1 MTDKSKFEQ
10 MLEKLVADDK
20 TAAEE
25 IFHNIVVEKSR
36 SIYEGLLED
45 DIKDIEVE
53 ETSKEESKEKS
64 DETTEASKEDKKEDE
79 KVEEKTEETKDEE
92 TTEVSKDDA
101 KEDEAVEE
109 ASKDEEAK
117 EEESKD
123 EDATDESLADVQ
135 DSEAPAVETPV
146 VPAEMG
152 GDATDDM
159 MGDIE
164 ADKGEEDKEGD
175 ADHDGEDM
183 EDRVVDLEDA
193 IDDLKAEFE
202 KMMSDKGDDEEGDD
216 DAEDKGEEEA
226 IISQDAEGETEVAPV
241 LAPEEVA
248 PAVESKESAP
258 KSATEEIREYVNK
271 VEASHS
277 DGSDNTASPVAK
289 SGGTDAK
296 ADAKGLV
303 QGGEE
308 KGRPAPKAK
317 EHDAG
322 NINKPGNKSAAPKA
336 AKANTADGT
345 DGSAKKSAIGS

>member
-1 MTDKSKFEQ
+1 MSDKSKFEQ
-10 MLEKLVADDK
+10 MLEKLIADDK
-20 TAAEE
+20 SAAEE

-53 ETSKEESKEKS
+53 EKSEDKAEDKVEEKTEDKAEDKEEA
-64 DETTEASKEDKKEDE
+64 TTEASKEDKKEDD
-79 KVEEKTEETKDEE
+79 KVEEKASDE
-92 TTEVSKDDA
+92 S

-109 ASKDEEAK
+109 ASKDEETK

-123 EDATDESLADVQ
+123 EEATDESLVDAENSEVAAD
-135 DSEAPAVETPV
+135 EAH
-146 VPAEMG
+146 G

-159 MGDIE
+159 MGDIAADNGE
-164 ADKGEEDKEGD
+164 ENGDDNGDDKGDDAEEI
-175 ADHDGEDM
+175 

-202 KMMSDKGDDEEGDD
+202 KMMSDKGEGDD

-226 IISQDAEGETEVAPV
+226 IVSQDAEGEVEVAPE
-241 LAPEEVA
+241 LAPEEVI
-248 PAVESKESAP
+248 PAVEAKDNTP
-258 KSATEEIREYVNK
+258 KTATEEIREYVNK
-271 VEASHS
+271 VDAKHS
-277 DGSDNTASPVAK
+277 DGSDNTHSPVAK
-289 SGGTDAK
+289 SGGADAK
-296 ADAKGLV
+296 ADGKNLV

-308 KGRPAPKAK
+308 KGGKAPMPK
-317 EHDAG
+317 EDNAG
-322 NINKPGNKSAAPKA
+322 NVNTPGSKAGSKQSA

>member
-1 MTDKSKFEQ
+1 MSDKSKFEQ
-10 MLEKLVADDK
+10 MLEKLIADDK
-20 TAAEE
+20 SAAEE

-53 ETSKEESKEKS
+53 EKSEDKAEDKVEEKTEDKAEDKEEA
-64 DETTEASKEDKKEDE
+64 TTEASKEDKKEDD
-79 KVEEKTEETKDEE
+79 KVEEKASDE
-92 TTEVSKDDA
+92 S

-109 ASKDEEAK
+109 ASKDEETK

-123 EDATDESLADVQ
+123 EEATDESLVDAENSEVAAD
-135 DSEAPAVETPV
+135 EAH
-146 VPAEMG
+146 G

-159 MGDIE
+159 MGDIAADNGE
-164 ADKGEEDKEGD
+164 ENGDDNGDDKGDDAEEI
-175 ADHDGEDM
+175 

-202 KMMSDKGDDEEGDD
+202 KMMSDKGEGDD

-226 IISQDAEGETEVAPV
+226 IVSQDAEGEVEVAPE
-241 LAPEEVA
+241 LAPEEVI
-248 PAVESKESAP
+248 PAVEQKDNTP
-258 KSATEEIREYVNK
+258 KTATEEIREYVNK
-271 VEASHS
+271 VDAKHS
-277 DGSDNTASPVAK
+277 DGTDNSHSPVAK
-289 SGGTDAK
+289 SGGADAK
-296 ADAKGLV
+296 ADGKNLV

-308 KGRPAPKAK
+308 KGGKAPMPK
-317 EHDAG
+317 EDNAG
-322 NINKPGNKSAAPKA
+322 NVNTPGSKAGSKQSA

>member
-1 MTDKSKFEQ
+1 MSDKSKFEQ
-10 MLEKLVADDK
+10 MLEKLIADDK
-20 TAAEE
+20 SAAEE

-53 ETSKEESKEKS
+53 EKSEDKAEDKVEEKTEDKAEDKEEA
-64 DETTEASKEDKKEDE
+64 TTEASKEDKKEDD
-79 KVEEKTEETKDEE
+79 KVEEKASDE
-92 TTEVSKDDA
+92 S

-109 ASKDEEAK
+109 ASKDEETK

-123 EDATDESLADVQ
+123 EEATDESLVDAENSEVAAD
-135 DSEAPAVETPV
+135 EAH
-146 VPAEMG
+146 G

-159 MGDIE
+159 MGDIAADNGE
-164 ADKGEEDKEGD
+164 ENGDDNGDDKGDDAEEI
-175 ADHDGEDM
+175 

-202 KMMSDKGDDEEGDD
+202 KMMSDKGEGDD

-226 IISQDAEGETEVAPV
+226 IVSQYAEGEVEVAPE
-241 LAPEEVA
+241 LAPEEVI
-248 PAVESKESAP
+248 PAVEAKDNTP
-258 KSATEEIREYVNK
+258 KTATEEIREYVNK
-271 VEASHS
+271 VDAKHS

-289 SGGTDAK
+289 SGGADAK
-296 ADAKGLV
+296 ADGKNLV

-308 KGRPAPKAK
+308 KGGKAPMPK
-317 EHDAG
+317 EDNAG
-322 NINKPGNKSAAPKA
+322 NVNTPGSKAGSKQSA

>member
-1 MTDKSKFEQ
+1 MSDKSKFEQ
-10 MLEKLVADDK
+10 MLEKLIADDK
-20 TAAEE
+20 SAAEE

-53 ETSKEESKEKS
+53 EKSEDKAEDKVEEKTEDKAEDKEEA
-64 DETTEASKEDKKEDE
+64 TTEASKEEAKEDD
-79 KVEEKTEETKDEE
+79 KVEEKASDE
-92 TTEVSKDDA
+92 S

-109 ASKDEEAK
+109 ASKDEETK

-123 EDATDESLADVQ
+123 EEATDESLVDAENSEVAAD
-135 DSEAPAVETPV
+135 EAH
-146 VPAEMG
+146 G

-159 MGDIE
+159 MGDIAADNGE
-164 ADKGEEDKEGD
+164 ENGDDNGDDKGDDAEEI
-175 ADHDGEDM
+175 

-202 KMMSDKGDDEEGDD
+202 KMMSDKGEGDD

-226 IISQDAEGETEVAPV
+226 IVSQDAEGEVEVAPE
-241 LAPEEVA
+241 LAPEEVI
-248 PAVESKESAP
+248 PAVESKDNAP
-258 KSATEEIREYVNK
+258 KTATEEIREYVNK
-271 VEASHS
+271 VDAKHS
-277 DGSDNTASPVAK
+277 DGSDNTHSPVAK
-289 SGGTDAK
+289 SGGADAK
-296 ADAKGLV
+296 ADGKNLV

-308 KGRPAPKAK
+308 KGGKAPMPK
-317 EHDAG
+317 EDNAG
-322 NINKPGNKSAAPKA
+322 NVNTPGSKAGSKQSA

>member
-1 MTDKSKFEQ
+1 MSDKSKFEQ
-10 MLEKLVADDK
+10 MLEKLIADDK
-20 TAAEE
+20 SAAEE

-53 ETSKEESKEKS
+53 EKSEDKAEDKVEEKTEDKAEDKEEA
-64 DETTEASKEDKKEDE
+64 TTEASKEDKKEDD
-79 KVEEKTEETKDEE
+79 KVEEKASDE
-92 TTEVSKDDA
+92 S

-109 ASKDEEAK
+109 ASKDEETK

-123 EDATDESLADVQ
+123 EEATDESLVDAENSEVAAD
-135 DSEAPAVETPV
+135 EAH
-146 VPAEMG
+146 G

-159 MGDIE
+159 MGDIAADNGE
-164 ADKGEEDKEGD
+164 ENGDDNGDDKGDDAEEI
-175 ADHDGEDM
+175 

-202 KMMSDKGDDEEGDD
+202 KLMSDKGEGDD

-226 IISQDAEGETEVAPV
+226 IVSQDAEGEVEVAPE
-241 LAPEEVA
+241 LAPEEVI
-248 PAVESKESAP
+248 PAVEAKDNTP
-258 KSATEEIREYVNK
+258 KTATEEIREYVNK
-271 VEASHS
+271 VDAKHS

-289 SGGTDAK
+289 SGGADAK
-296 ADAKGLV
+296 ADGKNLV

-308 KGRPAPKAK
+308 KGGKAPMPK
-317 EHDAG
+317 EDNAG
-322 NINKPGNKSAAPKA
+322 NVNTPGSKAGSKQSA

>member
-1 MTDKSKFEQ
+1 MSDKSKFEQ
-10 MLEKLVADDK
+10 MLEKLIADDK
-20 TAAEE
+20 SAAEE

-53 ETSKEESKEKS
+53 EKSEDKAEDKVEEKTEDKAEDKEEA
-64 DETTEASKEDKKEDE
+64 TTEASKEDKKEDD
-79 KVEEKTEETKDEE
+79 KVEEKASDE
-92 TTEVSKDDA
+92 S

-109 ASKDEEAK
+109 ASKDEETK

-123 EDATDESLADVQ
+123 EEATDESLVDAENSEVAAD
-135 DSEAPAVETPV
+135 EAH
-146 VPAEMG
+146 G

-159 MGDIE
+159 MGDIAADNGE
-164 ADKGEEDKEGD
+164 ENGDDNGDDKGDDAEEI
-175 ADHDGEDM
+175 

-202 KMMSDKGDDEEGDD
+202 KMMSDKGEGAD

-226 IISQDAEGETEVAPV
+226 IVSQDAEGEVEVAPE
-241 LAPEEVA
+241 LAPEEVI
-248 PAVESKESAP
+248 PAVEAKDNTP
-258 KSATEEIREYVNK
+258 KTATEEIREYVNK
-271 VEASHS
+271 VDAKHS

-289 SGGTDAK
+289 SGGADAK
-296 ADAKGLV
+296 ADGKNLV

-308 KGRPAPKAK
+308 KGGKAPMPK
-317 EHDAG
+317 EDNAG
-322 NINKPGNKSAAPKA
+322 NVNTPGSKAGSKQSA

>member
-1 MTDKSKFEQ
+1 MSDKSKFEQ
-10 MLEKLVADDK
+10 MLEKLIADDK
-20 TAAEE
+20 SAAEE

-53 ETSKEESKEKS
+53 EKSEDKAEDKVEEKTEDKAEDKEEA
-64 DETTEASKEDKKEDE
+64 TTEASKEDKKEDD
-79 KVEEKTEETKDEE
+79 KVEEKASDE
-92 TTEVSKDDA
+92 S

-109 ASKDEEAK
+109 ASKDEETK

-123 EDATDESLADVQ
+123 EEATDESLVDAENSEVAAD
-135 DSEAPAVETPV
+135 EAH
-146 VPAEMG
+146 G

-159 MGDIE
+159 MGDIAADIGE
-164 ADKGEEDKEGD
+164 ENGDDNVDDKGDDAEEI
-175 ADHDGEDM
+175 

-202 KMMSDKGDDEEGDD
+202 KMMSDKGEGDD

-226 IISQDAEGETEVAPV
+226 IVSQDAEGEVEVAPE
-241 LAPEEVA
+241 LAPEEVI
-248 PAVESKESAP
+248 PAVEAKDNTP
-258 KSATEEIREYVNK
+258 KTATEEIREYVNK
-271 VEASHS
+271 VDAKHS

-289 SGGTDAK
+289 SGGADAK
-296 ADAKGLV
+296 ADGKNLV

-308 KGRPAPKAK
+308 KGGKAPMPK
-317 EHDAG
+317 EDNAG
-322 NINKPGNKSAAPKA
+322 NVNTPGSKAGSKQSA

>member
-64 DETTEASKEDKKEDE
+64 AETTEASKEDKKEDE

-92 TTEVSKDDA
+92 TTEASKDDA

-109 ASKDEEAK
+109 ASKDEE
-117 EEESKD
+117 SKD
-123 EDATDESLADVQ
+123 EDTTDESLVDVQ

-175 ADHDGEDM
+175 TDGEDM

-271 VEASHS
+271 VEAPHS

-345 DGSAKKSAIGS
+345 DGSSKKSAIGS

>member
-1 MTDKSKFEQ
+1 MSDKSKFEQ
-10 MLEKLVADDK
+10 MLEKLIADDK
-20 TAAEE
+20 SAAEE

-53 ETSKEESKEKS
+53 EKSEDKAEDKVEEKTEDKAEDKEEA
-64 DETTEASKEDKKEDE
+64 TTEASKEDKKEDD
-79 KVEEKTEETKDEE
+79 KVEEKASEE
-92 TTEVSKDDA
+92 S

-109 ASKDEEAK
+109 ASKDEETK

-123 EDATDESLADVQ
+123 EEATDESLVDAENSEVAAD
-135 DSEAPAVETPV
+135 EAH
-146 VPAEMG
+146 G

-159 MGDIE
+159 MGDIAADNGE
-164 ADKGEEDKEGD
+164 ENGDDNGDDKGDDAEEI
-175 ADHDGEDM
+175 

-202 KMMSDKGDDEEGDD
+202 KMMADKGEGDD
-216 DAEDKGEEEA
+216 DAEDKGEDEA
-226 IISQDAEGETEVAPV
+226 MVSQDAEGEIEVAPE
-241 LAPEEVA
+241 LAPEEVI
-248 PAVESKESAP
+248 PAVESKDNAP
-258 KSATEEIREYVNK
+258 KTATEEIREYVNK
-271 VEASHS
+271 VDAKHS

-289 SGGTDAK
+289 SGGSEAK
-296 ADAKGLV
+296 ADGKNLA

-308 KGRPAPKAK
+308 KGGKAPMPK
-317 EHDAG
+317 EDNAG
-322 NINKPGNKSAAPKA
+322 NVNTPGSKAGSKQSA

>member
-1 MTDKSKFEQ
+1 MSDKSKFEQ
-10 MLEKLVADDK
+10 MLEKLIADDK
-20 TAAEE
+20 SAAEE

-53 ETSKEESKEKS
+53 EKSEDKAEDKVEEKTEDKAEDKEEA
-64 DETTEASKEDKKEDE
+64 TTEASKEDKKEDD
-79 KVEEKTEETKDEE
+79 KVEEKASEE
-92 TTEVSKDDA
+92 S

-109 ASKDEEAK
+109 ASKDEETK

-123 EDATDESLADVQ
+123 EEATDESLVDAENSEVAAD
-135 DSEAPAVETPV
+135 EAH
-146 VPAEMG
+146 G

-159 MGDIE
+159 MGDIAADNGE
-164 ADKGEEDKEGD
+164 ENGDDNGDDKGDDAEEI
-175 ADHDGEDM
+175 

-202 KMMSDKGDDEEGDD
+202 KMMSDKGEGDD

-226 IISQDAEGETEVAPV
+226 IVSQDAEGEVEVAPE
-241 LAPEEVA
+241 LAPEEVI
-248 PAVESKESAP
+248 PAVEQKDNTP
-258 KSATEEIREYVNK
+258 KTATEQIREYVNK
-271 VEASHS
+271 VDAKHS
-277 DGSDNTASPVAK
+277 DGTDNSHSPVAK
-289 SGGTDAK
+289 SGGADAK
-296 ADAKGLV
+296 ADGKNLV

-308 KGRPAPKAK
+308 KGGKAPMPK
-317 EHDAG
+317 EDNAG
-322 NINKPGNKSAAPKA
+322 NVNTPGSKAGSKQSA

>member
-79 KVEEKTEETKDEE
+79 KVEEKTSEE
-92 TTEVSKDDA
+92 S

-109 ASKDEEAK
+109 ASKDESKEEETK

-123 EDATDESLADVQ
+123 EEATDESLLDVEQ
-135 DSEAPAVETPV
+135 TAVAPAE
-146 VPAEMG
+146 AHG

-159 MGDIE
+159 VGDIE
-164 ADKGEEDKEGD
+164 APAGDMDNGDDSEKGEEEI
-175 ADHDGEDM
+175 

-202 KMMSDKGDDEEGDD
+202 KMMGDKEDGD
-216 DAEDKGEEEA
+216 DAEDHSDDAEDNGDKEDEA
-226 IISQDAEGETEVAPV
+226 VVDQSAEGETVEVT
-241 LAPEEVA
+241 PELGEQ
-248 PAVESKESAP
+248 PAVETAEP
-258 KSATEEIREYVNK
+258 KTASEEIREYVNK
-271 VEASHS
+271 VGVTHT
-277 DGSDNTASPVAK
+277 DGSDSTKSPVAGK
-289 SGGTDAK
+289 NDMGGTTSNIAK
-296 ADAKGLV
+296 
-303 QGGEE
+303 GGEE
-308 KGRPAPKAK
+308 KGGKAPAPK
-317 EHDAG
+317 EENAG
-322 NINKPGNKSAAPKA
+322 NVNVPGAKAKPVAAPKA
-336 AKANTADGT
+336 QTKADD
-345 DGSAKKSAIGS
+345 DGSATKSTLGS